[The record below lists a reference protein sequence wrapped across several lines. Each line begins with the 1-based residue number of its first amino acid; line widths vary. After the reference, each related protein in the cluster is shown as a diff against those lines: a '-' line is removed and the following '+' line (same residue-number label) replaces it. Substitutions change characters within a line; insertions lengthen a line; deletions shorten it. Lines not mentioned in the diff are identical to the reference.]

1 MNRMILT
8 AYTSLQKRQ
17 PGLCVNWKKK
27 YTPVK
32 DFISQLKKYHAACV
46 ASGSA
51 KTGSE
56 GTKKIT
62 HAVYSDWESVRKTA
76 ILILKY
82 MGIAPEDD
90 GTNVNGILIN
100 MNYIWERYLVQIVKE
115 KIENKYQIEGK
126 KSFGTFFC
134 NGQSIELQPDL
145 VISDKKVISDKNR
158 PLLIIDAKYKNEWE
172 NVASNK
178 SDKPERE
185 DCFQIMSYMYRAE
198 CKFGGIFCP
207 QTKVRDDGKMK
218 EYSIFGESDKEAIVT
233 LFSLQINGIQGSSK
247 EFAEEMEKRE
257 DALCGEILKK
267 IETHEELRNQEM
279 KKIKDMAVFMNT
291 NGMEVK
297 K

>member
-1 MNRMILT
+1 
-8 AYTSLQKRQ
+8 
-17 PGLCVNWKKK
+17 
-27 YTPVK
+27 
-32 DFISQLKKYHAACV
+32 
-46 ASGSA
+46 
-51 KTGSE
+51 
-56 GTKKIT
+56 
-62 HAVYSDWESVRKTA
+62 
-76 ILILKY
+76 

-126 KSFGTFFC
+126 KLFETFFC
-134 NGQSIELQPDL
+134 PGQKPKKLYPDL
-145 VISDKKVISDKNR
+145 VISDKNG